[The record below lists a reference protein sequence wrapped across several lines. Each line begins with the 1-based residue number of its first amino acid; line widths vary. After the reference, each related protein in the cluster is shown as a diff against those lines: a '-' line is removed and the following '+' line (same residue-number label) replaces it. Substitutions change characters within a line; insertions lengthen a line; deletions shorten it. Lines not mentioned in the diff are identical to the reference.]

1 MLTVVWQEIR
11 YAARALRR
19 SVLFSVTA
27 IATLA
32 LGIGAT
38 TAIFTVLDRVVLRP
52 LPYSSADRLVNIR
65 SSVSGKTTAGFW
77 GVSVAGYFE
86 YRRHNHTFEDLGAY
100 ASWLPTIAAEDNSP
114 ERVPGALVTASVVH
128 VLGLRALTGRLFT
141 IDDDHP
147 GAPSVVV
154 LSEELW
160 QRRFGRDPHI
170 VGQSIVVEGTPHTVV
185 GIMAAGM
192 QLPDQAVA
200 VWLPLPI
207 DSLAPPVNDH
217 SLNVI
222 GKLKP
227 DVTPAAAQ
235 RDLATLTTRFPEL
248 FPNAYS
254 AEFIRDYH
262 FTPVVT
268 PTRDLVLGDIGRVL
282 WILLGADALV
292 LLIACANVA
301 NLHLVR
307 LELRQREIAVRRALG
322 ASTRHLTWHFLSE
335 SLLLA
340 AAAGALGIF
349 LSWIGIRTLLS
360 LAPASIPRLAEIHLD
375 AATIVFAV
383 LLTSGIAIVFGLA
396 PHLRRSDLTALRE
409 SGRGAT
415 SSKGQL
421 STREVL
427 LVAQVAL
434 AFVLLAGAA
443 LLVESFRNLRQ
454 VRPGFDPENAL
465 TFTVALPRASY
476 HDFASVERFYRMLLE
491 RLSGL
496 PDVTAAGATQ
506 SLPLADYG
514 GAACALV
521 FLQERPLA
529 SGEQPP
535 CITKMLVAPTYF
547 EAMRIPVRGQVSS
560 WSDVENHVAGVVV
573 SEAFARRFWPNENAL
588 GKAIGNSPRP
598 PFYRIVGIAG
608 DVRADGLDQPAPA
621 IVYYPMVPLAGTFL
635 WGSPSEMSVV
645 LRTRSDDPLALAPY
659 VRRTMADLDRSVP
672 IANVAALRSLVSHS
686 MARVAFATLLL
697 GIAAAMALLLSAIG
711 VFGAIAFMVSQ
722 RRREIGV
729 RIALGAEPQKVSL
742 RIVLQAVR
750 FGAIG
755 LAIGLVIAIATTRL
769 MRSLLVGVRPADPLS
784 LVLAAIVVLGAVAV
798 SSYLPAR
805 RAAHV
810 SPVDALRAE

>member
-1 MLTVVWQEIR
+1 MLTVIGQEIR
-11 YAARALRR
+11 YASRALRR
-19 SVLFSVTA
+19 SLLFSVTA

-38 TAIFTVLDRVVLRP
+38 TAIFTVLDRVVLQP
-52 LPYSSADRLVNIR
+52 LPYPAADRLVNVR
-65 SSVSGKTTAGFW
+65 SAVSGKTTAGFW

-100 ASWLPTIAAEDNSP
+100 ASWLPAIAAEDNSP

-128 VLGLRALTGRLFT
+128 VLGLHALTGRLFT
-141 IDDDHP
+141 TDDDHP
-147 GAPSVVV
+147 DAPSVVV

-160 QRRFGRDPHI
+160 QRRFGGDPSI
-170 VGQSIVVEGTPHTVV
+170 VGKSITVEGTPHTVV

-207 DSLAPPVNDH
+207 DSLAPPVNEH

-227 DVTPAAAQ
+227 GVEPADAQ

-248 FPNAYS
+248 FPSAYS

-262 FTPVVT
+262 FTPAVT
-268 PTRDLVLGDIGRVL
+268 PTRELVLGDIGRVL
-282 WILLGADALV
+282 WILLGAVALV
-292 LLIACANVA
+292 LIIACANVA

-322 ASTRHLTWHFLSE
+322 ASARQLTWHFLSE

-340 AAAGALGIF
+340 LSAGALGVF
-349 LSWIGIRTLLS
+349 LSWVGIRALLS

-375 AATIVFAV
+375 ATTITFAV
-383 LLTSGIAIVFGLA
+383 VLTCGIALVFGLA
-396 PHLRRSDLTALRE
+396 PHLRRSDFTALRE

-434 AFVLLAGAA
+434 AFVLLAGAG
-443 LLVESFRNLRQ
+443 LLLESFHNLRQ
-454 VRPGFDPENAL
+454 VRPGFDPENTL
-465 TFTVALPRASY
+465 SFTVALPRTTY
-476 HDFASVERFYRMLLE
+476 HDFASVEQFYRRLLA

-496 PDVTAAGATQ
+496 PDVTTAGATQ
-506 SLPLADYG
+506 SLPLAEYG

-521 FLQERPLA
+521 FLQERPLG

-547 EAMRIPVRGQVSS
+547 ESMRIPIRGRVSS
-560 WSDVENHVAGVVV
+560 WSEVENQAAGVVV
-573 SEAFARRFWPNENAL
+573 SEAFARHFWPNESAL

-621 IVYYPMVPLAGTFL
+621 IVYYPMVPLVGTHL
-635 WGSPSEMSVV
+635 WGSPNEMSVV
-645 LRTRSDDPLALAPY
+645 LRTRSGNPLALAPY
-659 VRRTMADLDRSVP
+659 VRRTMADIDRSVP
-672 IANVAALRSLVSHS
+672 IANVASLTSLVSKS
-686 MARVAFATLLL
+686 MARVVFATLLL
-697 GIAAAMALLLSAIG
+697 SIAAAMALLLSAIG
-711 VFGAIAFMVSQ
+711 VFGAIAFVVSQ

-729 RIALGAEPQKVSL
+729 RIALGAEPRKVSI
-742 RIVLQAVR
+742 RIVVQAIR
-750 FGAIG
+750 LGAVG
-755 LAIGLVIAIATTRL
+755 LAIGLVVAIATTRL
-769 MRSLLVGVRPADPLS
+769 MRSLLVGVTPADPLS
-784 LVLAAIVVLGAVAV
+784 LILAAIVVLAAVAV
-798 SSYLPAR
+798 ASYLPAR
-805 RAAHV
+805 RAARV
-810 SPVDALRAE
+810 SPIDALRAE